1 LQRKKRVPRIRVN
14 ERILYN
20 TEEVRVIGAEGEQ
33 LGVMKTR
40 DAIRKAKDTGH
51 ELVEVS
57 PNTKP
62 PVCRILDYGKYKY
75 NEAKKAKA
83 AKAKQHVV
91 KLKEIKFHPK
101 TDVNDYSYRLER
113 GKEFLKKGY
122 KLKATVVFRGRELA
136 HVEYGSRWLK
146 QMEVDLQGIGDIES
160 PLKQEGR
167 NFSITFGPAKQISA
181 KIKKKSEAKPAPE
194 LTEEGE
200 EKTTSETK
208 ENAQVE

>member
-1 LQRKKRVPRIRVN
+1 LQRKKRVPRIRVS

-20 TEEVRVIGAEGEQ
+20 TEEVRVIGAAGEQ
-33 LGVMKTR
+33 YGVMKTR
-40 DAIRKAKDTGH
+40 DAINKAKETGH

-57 PNTKP
+57 PNTNP

-75 NEAKKAKA
+75 DEAKKAKA

-113 GKEFLKKGY
+113 GKEFLQKGY
-122 KLKATVVFRGRELA
+122 KLKATVVFRGREMA

-146 QMEVDLQGIGDIES
+146 QMEIDLEGIGDIEA

-167 NFSITFGPAKQISA
+167 NFSITFGPVKPGSA
-181 KIKKKSEAKPAPE
+181 KNKKIVESKPSEPVNEK
-194 LTEEGE
+194 LIE
-200 EKTTSETK
+200 EKSAEETK
-208 ENAQVE
+208 VKSNS